1 MKRDEDG
8 RMERGVLFV
17 IIDVSEGK
25 LKASG
30 ERHAT
35 VGMSVSVRSRCAT
48 LGNRR
53 GVLQAIVFK
62 GFERSERWVK
72 EGVEVRYERESRLS
86 KAFEA
91 RLKIH
96 SRGVRRG
103 AVMLPML
110 LEETEREVK
119 EGNRLVRFTTY
130 RTLLLILREASLE

>member
-8 RMERGVLFV
+8 RPERGVLFV
-17 IIDVSEGK
+17 IIEVSEGK
-25 LKASG
+25 LKARG
-30 ERHAT
+30 ERHST
-35 VGMSVSVRSRCAT
+35 EGMSVSVRSRCEI

-53 GVLQAIVFK
+53 EVLQATVFK
-62 GFERSERWVK
+62 GFERSERSIK

-91 RLKIH
+91 RFKIH
-96 SRGVRRG
+96 SRGARRG
-103 AVMLPML
+103 AVMVPML

-130 RTLLLILREASLE
+130 RTLLLIPREASLE